1 MVDLRTLLTGLL
13 PGLLAS
19 AVGAAPAPVESV
31 PPALTSLQRA
41 QARVVLAEAPGAMAA
56 FTPHP
61 ALIRRCFEAG
71 LTNLARTG
79 TVAAAWDHF
88 LVREDVVGVKVHCGP
103 GPLSGTRPAV
113 VEAVV
118 RSLLDAGHPAEHILI
133 WDKHREDLRR
143 SGLVELGRRLGVSV
157 EGAVT
162 AAFDPEAFYDNTI
175 PGELVWGD
183 LEFKPREKL
192 MGRHSY
198 VTKLLTQR
206 ITRIINITPLLNHNQ
221 LGVSGCL
228 YGLAFGS
235 VDNTQRFADNL
246 DRLSV
251 AVPEIF
257 ALPEVGDRVAF
268 HLVDALVAQYAGEE
282 NSLLHYSAILNQLR
296 LSTDPVALDVQSIA
310 ELAKQR
316 RLAGAPE
323 ADVSPTP
330 YRNAELLELGV
341 SRPDAVKIE
350 KIVLPPPATGAP

>member
-1 MVDLRTLLTGLL
+1 MANLRTVLTGLL
-13 PGLLAS
+13 PGLLAG
-19 AVGAAPAPVESV
+19 AVGAAPPTAEPAPSI
-31 PPALTSLQRA
+31 PTPLIRTR
-41 QARVVLAEAPGAMAA
+41 ARVVVAEAPGAMAA

-79 TVAAAWDHF
+79 TVAAAWDRF
-88 LVREDVVGVKVHCGP
+88 LVQEDVVGVKVHCGP

-113 VEAVV
+113 AEAVV
-118 RSLLDAGHPAEHILI
+118 RSLLDTGHAADRIVI
-133 WDKHREDLRR
+133 WDKRLEDLRR
-143 SGLVELGRRLGVSV
+143 SGFVELGRRLGVTVQS
-157 EGAVT
+157 AV
-162 AAFDPEAFYDNTI
+162 AAGFDPAVFYDNTI

-183 LEFKPREKL
+183 LEFKPGQKL

-206 ITRIINITPLLNHNQ
+206 ITRIVNIAPLLNHNQ

-246 DRLSV
+246 DRLAV
-251 AVPEIF
+251 AVPEIY

-282 NSLLHYSAILNQLR
+282 SSLLHYSAILNQLR
-296 LSTDPVALDVQSIA
+296 LGTDPVALDVESIA
-310 ELAKQR
+310 ELAEQR
-316 RLAGAPE
+316 RLAGVPE
-323 ADVSPTP
+323 TVISPTP

-341 SRPDAVKIE
+341 SRPDAIKLE
-350 KIVLPPPATGAP
+350 QIVLPAAPVAAQ